1 MIRAS
6 EGSLAELASVRPDP
20 CVFPHMS
27 SKFVRSGEL
36 PATARPGADIRLLP
50 SVGPQMGLHVGG
62 FVVSLV
68 AVVVGTVVDLRNL
81 PASSHFPHLHW
92 QLESGGGGNQLVVV
106 IARGGGGGGGGGEDY
121 RGVVVVVVGLIGGRR
136 GSQGTAAA
144 VVWTGRKAVVILRE
158 DVLLLVY
165 VGTVDIRVRVAISCI
180 VLGAVLGI
188 VPTEVPAVVVVLCAV
203 VARVELF
210 LLRPHLAQCLH
221 HLSLPTDGC

>member
-1 MIRAS
+1 MV
-6 EGSLAELASVRPDP
+6 SLA
-20 CVFPHMS
+20 
-27 SKFVRSGEL
+27 
-36 PATARPGADIRLLP
+36 
-50 SVGPQMGLHVGG
+50 
-62 FVVSLV
+62 

-106 IARGGGGGGGGGEDY
+106 IAGGGGGGGEDY

-136 GSQGTAAA
+136 GSQGTATA
-144 VVWTGRKAVVILRE
+144 VVWTGREAVVILRE

-180 VLGAVLGI
+180 VLCGVLAI

-210 LLRPHLAQCLH
+210 LLGPHLAQCLH